1 MTPWKDKDERNDI
14 VRKSING
21 HACIFIFYS
30 FLIIIPS
37 NSFIEEQQQLIC
49 WIKENRAKIQILKF
63 LYMAN
68 NFNSLK
74 SEYPLL

>member
-14 VRKSING
+14 FRKSMYG
-21 HACIFIFYS
+21 HACIFFYS

-49 WIKENRAKIQILKF
+49 WIKENSAKIQILKF
-63 LYMAN
+63 LDMAN

>member
-1 MTPWKDKDERNDI
+1 MKEMKFFVNQFT
-14 VRKSING
+14 VM
-21 HACIFIFYS
+21 HVFFFYS
-30 FLIIIPS
+30 LLIIIPS

-49 WIKENRAKIQILKF
+49 SIKENSAKIQILKF
-63 LYMAN
+63 LDMAK

>member
-1 MTPWKDKDERNDI
+1 MKEMTFFVNQFT
-14 VRKSING
+14 VM
-21 HACIFIFYS
+21 HVFFFYS
-30 FLIIIPS
+30 FLIITPS
-37 NSFIEEQQQLIC
+37 NSFIGEQQQLIC
-49 WIKENRAKIQILKF
+49 WNKENSAKIQILKF